1 MSKDVSKL
9 PVQARDRAGKGAA
22 RATRREGLVPGVIYG
37 DKKPPRLIAMQPKHL
52 LAAMHRPGF
61 NTQVFELELDGGK
74 HRVMAQDVQMHPV
87 SDKPIHVDFLRVG
100 ADTEVTVHVPVH
112 FLNEDK
118 SPGIKRGG
126 VLNVVRHEVVMIGK
140 PADLPSQLE
149 VDLEGLD
156 VNETIHFSAVKVPAG
171 VRPEI
176 TDRDF
181 TVATI
186 TAPSGM
192 KSEAAE
198 DEESEGEE

>member
-9 PVQARDRAGKGAA
+9 PVQERDRAGKGAA

-37 DKKPPRLIAMQPKHL
+37 DKKPPQLISMEPKYL
-52 LAAMHRPGF
+52 IAAMHRPGF
-61 NTQVFELELDGGK
+61 NTQVFELDLAGKK

-87 SDKPIHVDFLRVG
+87 TDQPIHIDFLRIG

-112 FLNEDK
+112 FLNEDQ

-140 PADLPSQLE
+140 PANLPEQLE
-149 VDLEGLD
+149 VDLTGLD
-156 VNETIHFSAVKVPAG
+156 VNETIHFSAITVPDG

-181 TVATI
+181 TIATI
-186 TAPSGM
+186 AAPSGM
-192 KSEAAE
+192 KSEAADDVEAE
-198 DEESEGEE
+198 DEE